1 MATNL
6 VKQYMDWQ
14 NPNHPR
20 ANWAKDFRNITSADI
35 GYGVPIFLDEII
47 GNTNVSLDIKCA
59 MFTNPTKAPL
69 YSRFKM
75 QVTGWWA
82 PISTYVPALR
92 DSVKVDATTDY
103 SFPTINFDYPT
114 IKSAYDSRVSRFT
127 EDTIGASKSLIVDIA
142 TGAGLPYIPTASIW
156 SYLRMWPSGYNP
168 VRFTG
173 GVNTTVFPKGRN
185 AIPLLMYYDILRNY
199 IINNQDQTTF
209 IRQRAFYSI
218 PSTHTLNGQP
228 GLGTSTSPIDSTVT
242 RDSLDSMFANI
253 RRRLMDY
260 HQDEPVDIS
269 DILQYN
275 SLYPPN
281 KNVAWDNSLVGNDFI
296 NSIITF
302 DDYHCGLWRDTYLN
316 DFYTAYISD
325 ENVEYERNTAKITID
340 PSESLDGTLEFT
352 MEELRIGTML
362 QNFVRSHIFDNG
374 DFADYVDVE
383 YGCKPPR
390 MLSKPMFLGAIS
402 NYLTFSDVIA
412 TAQTGE
418 SGEILSNDSVGSRAA
433 VGQGHM
439 FTGKYKG
446 KNKYGKYD
454 RSFIKFHASEPGYL
468 MLILTIKPEVAY
480 FEGYD
485 ALFDKHSIFDLYR
498 PSFAEIGYQDKCVR
512 HADMLPF
519 NGLLQNVHYYTI
531 SGGPNLIGS
540 GRTTFENY
548 DQTYGY
554 EPYGFEYM
562 GKPSIITGQMSEI
575 GTYRHWTNGRS
586 FHDWKDSAYDIYEV
600 LHNEHR
606 FTTTIR
612 PEDYHYIF
620 ANTQNLDNFQF
631 FFDFDYNCYQPVPH
645 KILSFK

>member
-1 MATNL
+1 
-6 VKQYMDWQ
+6 MDWQ
-14 NPNHPR
+14 NPSHPK

-35 GYGVPIFLDEII
+35 GYGIPIFLDEII

-92 DSVKVDATTDY
+92 DGVKVDATTDY
-103 SFPTINFDYPT
+103 SFPVINFDY
-114 IKSAYDSRVSRFT
+114 
-127 EDTIGASKSLIVDIA
+127 EDIRKRYQSEVASISGLSITNNTIA
-142 TGAGLPYIPTASIW
+142 TLSYGAGFPYVPTASIW
-156 SYLRMWPSGYNP
+156 SYLRMWPNGYNP
-168 VRFTG
+168 VKFVG
-173 GVNTTVFPKGRN
+173 GGNPTHYPQAKN

-199 IINNQDQTTF
+199 IINNQDQRTY
-209 IRQRAFYSI
+209 IRQRGFKPYPTGYVPFGASGSSNRV
-218 PSTHTLNGQP
+218 PM
-228 GLGTSTSPIDSTVT
+228 
-242 RDSLDSMFANI
+242 DSMLTRTNLDNMFATI
-253 RRRLMDY
+253 RRILLEY
-260 HQDEPVDIS
+260 QQDEPVDIS
-269 DILQYN
+269 AVLQDYA
-275 SLYPPN
+275 LFPPN
-281 KNVAWDNSLVGNDFI
+281 KVVYGDNTLSRQDFLDSLVFY
-296 NSIITF
+296 
-302 DDYHCGLWRDTYLN
+302 DDYHQGLWRDTYLN
-316 DFYTAYISD
+316 DFFTAYISD
-325 ENVEYERNTAKITID
+325 ENVEYERNTARISIDPADSVDGTID
-340 PSESLDGTLEFT
+340 FT

-412 TAQTGE
+412 TAQTGD
-418 SGEILSNDSVGSRAA
+418 SGDILSNDSVGSRAA

-439 FTGKYKG
+439 FTGKYRG
-446 KNKYGKYD
+446 KNKFGKYD

-512 HADMLPF
+512 HATLSPSDGQVLTLNF
-519 NGLLQNVHYYTI
+519 NSSNIAVGGTI
-531 SGGPNLIGS
+531 
-540 GRTTFENY
+540 NY
-548 DQTYGY
+548 AEYDVAYAY

-562 GKPSIITGQMSEI
+562 GKPSIITGQMSEV

-586 FHDWKDSAYDIYEV
+586 FTDWGKTNFTPVSLD
-600 LHNEHR
+600 R
-606 FTTTIR
+606 QFTTTIV
-612 PEDYHYIF
+612 PEQYHYIF

-631 FFDFDYNCYQPVPH
+631 FFDFDYFIYVAVCFFCICIIPLEVIITCMEEQ
-645 KILSFK
+645 LG

>member
-1 MATNL
+1 
-6 VKQYMDWQ
+6 MDWQ

-20 ANWAKDFRNITSADI
+20 ANWAKDFRNITSADV
-35 GYGVPIFLDEII
+35 GYGIPIFLDEII

-103 SFPTINFDYPT
+103 SFPVINFDYSS
-114 IKSAYDSRVSRFT
+114 IRSQYEQSRQN
-127 EDTIGASKSLIVDIA
+127 LIEGSESEEDIA
-142 TGAGLPYIPTASIW
+142 LVAYGAGTPYVPTASIW
-156 SYLRMWPSGYNP
+156 SYLRMWPNNFNP
-168 VRFTG
+168 MKFVG
-173 GVNTTVFPKGRN
+173 GINPTYYPQAKN

-209 IRQRAFYSI
+209 IRQRGFKPVPDGYDSYGG
-218 PSTHTLNGQP
+218 SFTTR
-228 GLGTSTSPIDSTVT
+228 SPLDSALT
-242 RDSLDSMFANI
+242 RDQLDNFFGFV
-253 RRRLMDY
+253 RRTLTSY
-260 HQDEPVDIS
+260 PQDEPVDIS
-269 DILQYN
+269 DAFKTYLSIF
-275 SLYPPN
+275 PPN
-281 KNVAWDNSLVGNDFI
+281 KIVHADGKKSGQDFI
-296 NSIITF
+296 NSIVF
-302 DDYHCGLWRDTYLN
+302 YDDYHCGLWRDTYLN

-325 ENVEYERNTAKITID
+325 ENVEYERNTAKIVID
-340 PSESLDGTLEFT
+340 PAESIDDSIEFT
-352 MEELRIGTML
+352 MEEIRIGSMI

-412 TAQTGE
+412 TAQTGD
-418 SGEILSNDSVGSRAA
+418 SGDILSNDSVGSRAA

-512 HADMLPF
+512 HANLLPT
-519 NGLLQNVHYYTI
+519 NGNVTGLRYMGNGQYAFDDPVEVY
-531 SGGPNLIGS
+531 SV
-540 GRTTFENY
+540 Y
-548 DQTYGY
+548 DKAYAY

-562 GKPSIITGQMSEI
+562 GKPSIITGQMSEV

-586 FHDWKDSAYDIYEV
+586 FNNWSLGDYYGDAWLDHKY
-600 LHNEHR
+600 
-606 FTTTIR
+606 TTTIT
-612 PEDYHYIF
+612 PEAYHYIF

>member
-14 NPNHPR
+14 NPNHPK

-35 GYGVPIFLDEII
+35 GYGIPIFLDEII

-92 DSVKVDATTDY
+92 DSVKVDATTDF
-103 SFPTINFDYPT
+103 SFPVINFDYT
-114 IKSAYDSRVSRFT
+114 NIRDNYQRVVQRLTNSTFT
-127 EDTIGASKSLIVDIA
+127 NHDLA
-142 TGAGLPYIPTASIW
+142 TFVAGAGTPYVPTASIW
-156 SYLRMWPSGYNP
+156 SYLRMWPSNFNP
-168 VRFTG
+168 LKFVG
-173 GVNTTVFPKGRN
+173 GGNPTHFPQAKN
-185 AIPLLMYYDILRNY
+185 AIPLLIYYDILRNY
-199 IINNQDQTTF
+199 IINNQDQKTF
-209 IRQRAFYSI
+209 IRQRAFK
-218 PSTHTLNGQP
+218 PLV
-228 GLGTSTSPIDSTVT
+228 GTDSLTPFGGAASRSPIDSQIT
-242 RDSLDSMFANI
+242 RDGLDQFFASI
-253 RRRLMDY
+253 RKKLTDY
-260 HQDEPVDIS
+260 QQDDPVDIS
-269 DILQYN
+269 AEFQLLGIF
-275 SLYPPN
+275 PPN
-281 KNVAWDNSLVGNDFI
+281 KIVFGDNSKTNQDFI
-296 NSIITF
+296 DSLVF
-302 DDYHCGLWRDTYLN
+302 YDDYHNGLWRDTYLN

-340 PSESLDGTLEFT
+340 PSESLDGQLEFT

-390 MLSKPMFLGAIS
+390 MLSKPMFLGSIS

-412 TAQTGE
+412 TAQTGD
-418 SGEILSNDSVGSRAA
+418 SGEILSNESVGSRAA

-439 FTGKYKG
+439 FTGRYKG

-468 MLILTIKPEVAY
+468 MLILTIKPEVSY

-498 PSFAEIGYQDKCVR
+498 PSFAQIGYQDKCVR
-512 HADMLPF
+512 HADLLPSPLKVNKLAF
-519 NGLLQNVHYYTI
+519 NGSVPSI
-531 SGGPNLIGS
+531 VDGS
-540 GRTTFENY
+540 IDYSTY
-548 DQTYGY
+548 DVAYAY

-562 GKPSIITGQMSEI
+562 GKPSIITGQMSEE

-586 FHDWKDSAYDIYEV
+586 FSSWDISDFV
-600 LHNEHR
+600 GDNSVGNK
-606 FTTTIR
+606 FTTTIT
-612 PEDYHYIF
+612 PELYHYIF

>member
-1 MATNL
+1 
-6 VKQYMDWQ
+6 MDWQ

-20 ANWAKDFRNITSADI
+20 ANWAKDFRNITSADV
-35 GYGVPIFLDEII
+35 GYGIPIFLDEIV
-47 GNTNVSLDIKCA
+47 GNSNVSLDIKCA

-75 QVTGWWA
+75 QVTGWFA

-92 DSVKVDATTDY
+92 DSVRVDATTDY
-103 SFPTINFDYPT
+103 SFPVINFDYQN
-114 IKSAYDSRVSRFT
+114 IHQR
-127 EDTIGASKSLIVDIA
+127 IVEVRARILSNQSTHDDLA
-142 TGAGLPYIPTASIW
+142 TYTFGAGLPYVPISSIW
-156 SYLRMWPSGYNP
+156 SYLRMWPSNFCPSKFVGGTNP
-168 VRFTG
+168 ES
-173 GVNTTVFPKGRN
+173 FPQAKN

-209 IRQRAFYSI
+209 IRQGSAKPLPSSDYVAFGGSAL
-218 PSTHTLNGQP
+218 S
-228 GLGTSTSPIDSTVT
+228 SPVDSRIT
-242 RDSLDSMFANI
+242 RDALDEMFASI
-253 RRRLMDY
+253 RRTLTAY
-260 HQDEPVDIS
+260 PQDEPVDIS
-269 DILQYN
+269 NTLKLYG
-275 SLYPPN
+275 LYPPN
-281 KNVAWDNSLVGNDFI
+281 RTVYGDRSASKNQEFVNSLSFV
-296 NSIITF
+296 S
-302 DDYHCGLWRDTYLN
+302 DYHNCLWRDTYLN

-325 ENVEYERNTAKITID
+325 ENVEYERNTAKIVID
-340 PSESLDGTLEFT
+340 PSESLDGETLEFT

-390 MLSKPMFLGAIS
+390 LLSKPMFMGAIS
-402 NYLTFSDVIA
+402 SYLSFNDVIA
-412 TAQTGE
+412 NAQTGAD
-418 SGEILSNDSVGSRAA
+418 GDILANEALGSRAA

-439 FTGKYKG
+439 FTGKYRG
-446 KNKYGKYD
+446 KDKHGKYE

-512 HADMLPF
+512 HANLLPSEQILSVTF
-519 NGLLQNVHYYTI
+519 RDGSNQAVGA
-531 SGGPNLIGS
+531 GGMV
-540 GRTTFENY
+540 NY
-548 DQTYGY
+548 SDYDIAYAY

-562 GKPSIITGQMSEI
+562 GKPNIITGQMVEK
-575 GTYRHWTNGRS
+575 GTYRHWTNARS
-586 FHDWKDSAYDIYEV
+586 FNQWKDNFNSAPFRDAYS
-600 LHNEHR
+600 
-606 FTTTIR
+606 TTIN
-612 PEDYHYIF
+612 PEEYHYIF

-631 FFDFDYNCYQPVPH
+631 FFDFDYNVYQPVPH

>member
-35 GYGVPIFLDEII
+35 GYGIPIFLDEII

-103 SFPTINFDYPT
+103 SFPVINFDYSSIRT
-114 IKSAYDSRVSRFT
+114 SYQTEVDSLKSS
-127 EDTIGASKSLIVDIA
+127 ASNRSLAIISA
-142 TGAGLPYIPTASIW
+142 GAGFPYVPTASIW
-156 SYLRMWPSGYNP
+156 SYLRMWPNNFSPLKFVGGANP
-168 VRFTG
+168 TY
-173 GVNTTVFPKGRN
+173 FPQAKN

-209 IRQRAFYSI
+209 IRQRAFKPVPTGYSAFGE
-218 PSTHTLNGQP
+218 STVVSMP
-228 GLGTSTSPIDSTVT
+228 VDSTIT
-242 RDSLDSMFANI
+242 RDGLDTMFASI

-260 HQDEPVDIS
+260 QQDDPVDIS
-269 DILQYN
+269 DILKNY
-275 SLYPPN
+275 SLFPPN
-281 KNVAWDNSLVGNDFI
+281 RIVFGDNTKSKQEFIDSLAF
-296 NSIITF
+296 F
-302 DDYHCGLWRDTYLN
+302 DDYHNGLWRDTYLN

-418 SGEILSNDSVGSRAA
+418 SGDILSNDSVGSRAA

-439 FTGKYKG
+439 FTGRYKG

-512 HADMLPF
+512 HANLLPSPRF
-519 NGLLQNVHYYTI
+519 VNSVVFTGTGASPSSI
-531 SGGPNLIGS
+531 SGVI
-540 GRTTFENY
+540 NY
-548 DQTYGY
+548 ASYDVAYGY

-562 GKPSIITGQMSEI
+562 GKPSIITGQMSEL

-586 FHDWKDSAYDIYEV
+586 FNNWNFAPNGDVDDIGK
-600 LHNEHR
+600 R
-606 FTTTIR
+606 FSTTIM
-612 PEDYHYIF
+612 PEEYHYIF

>member
-1 MATNL
+1 
-6 VKQYMDWQ
+6 MDWQ

-20 ANWAKDFRNITSADI
+20 ANWAKDFRNITSADV
-35 GYGVPIFLDEII
+35 GYGIPIFLDEII

-75 QVTGWWA
+75 QITGWWA

-103 SFPTINFDYPT
+103 SFPVINFDYQNISET
-114 IKSAYDSRVSRFT
+114 YSRVVSRIPQNT
-127 EDTIGASKSLIVDIA
+127 VTNSDIA
-142 TGAGLPYIPTASIW
+142 TVVFGAGTPYVPTASIW
-156 SYLRMWPSGYNP
+156 SYLRMWPNNFNP
-168 VRFTG
+168 IKFVG
-173 GVNTTVFPKGRN
+173 GQNPTHFPQAKN

-209 IRQRAFYSI
+209 IRQRSFKPNI
-218 PSTHTLNGQP
+218 LNDNLTPFG
-228 GLGTSTSPIDSTVT
+228 GTVSESPIDSQIT
-242 RDSLDSMFANI
+242 RDQLDNFFGII
-253 RRRLMDY
+253 RRLLTVY
-260 HQDEPVDIS
+260 PQDEPIDIS
-269 DILQYN
+269 MQFKQIGIF
-275 SLYPPN
+275 PPN
-281 KNVAWDNSLVGNDFI
+281 KVVFGDNSKTKNEFI
-296 NSIITF
+296 DSVVF
-302 DDYHCGLWRDTYLN
+302 YDDYHCGLWRDTYLN
-316 DFYTAYISD
+316 DFFTAYISD
-325 ENVEYERNTAKITID
+325 ENVEYERNTAKIVID
-340 PSESLDGTLEFT
+340 PAESVDGTTEFT
-352 MEELRIGTML
+352 MEELRIGTMI

-402 NYLTFSDVIA
+402 NYLTFSDIIA
-412 TAQTGE
+412 TAQTGD
-418 SGEILSNDSVGSRAA
+418 SGDILSNDSVGSRAA

-512 HADMLPF
+512 HANLLPSNNKVIDIEYVS
-519 NGLLQNVHYYTI
+519 NGSVQFKDPVIYYAD
-531 SGGPNLIGS
+531 
-540 GRTTFENY
+540 Y
-548 DQTYGY
+548 DKAYAY

-562 GKPSIITGQMSEI
+562 GKPSIITGQMSEV

-586 FHDWKDSAYDIYEV
+586 FNNWGQTDYVGDALLGHKYS
-600 LHNEHR
+600 
-606 FTTTIR
+606 TTIT
-612 PEDYHYIF
+612 PEAFHYIF

>member
-1 MATNL
+1 MASNL

-35 GYGVPIFLDEII
+35 GYGIPIFLDEII

-103 SFPTINFDYPT
+103 SFPIINFDYAAIQTRYNNLLSNLSRDTP
-114 IKSAYDSRVSRFT
+114 KSSLVQIVS
-127 EDTIGASKSLIVDIA
+127 
-142 TGAGLPYIPTASIW
+142 GAGLPYIPTASIW

-173 GVNTTVFPKGRN
+173 GVNNSSFPPGRN

-209 IRQRAFYSI
+209 IRQRAFRSVPDGYTVSD
-218 PSTHTLNGQP
+218 S
-228 GLGTSTSPIDSTVT
+228 SYVRSPIDSTIT
-242 RDSLDSMFANI
+242 RDGLDSMFASI
-253 RRRLMDY
+253 RRTLMDY
-260 HQDEPVDIS
+260 QKDEPVDITS
-269 DILQYN
+269 ILTTR
-275 SLYPPN
+275 SLFPPN
-281 KNVAWDNSLVGNDFI
+281 KVVMYDSSKSGEALE
-296 NSIITF
+296 NSIVLL

-340 PSESLDGTLEFT
+340 PSESVDGQLEFT

-418 SGEILSNDSVGSRAA
+418 SGEILSNDAVGSRAA

-439 FTGKYKG
+439 FTGRFKG

-498 PSFAEIGYQDKCVR
+498 PSFAEIGYQDKSVR
-512 HADMLPF
+512 HADLLPF
-519 NGLLQNVHYYTI
+519 TSNFQKLSYGA
-531 SGGPNLIGS
+531 SGGISVLGS
-540 GRTTFENY
+540 GRTTWDSY
-548 DQTYGY
+548 DQAYGY

-562 GKPSIITGQMSEI
+562 GKPSVITGQMSEV

-586 FHDWKDSAYDIYEV
+586 FHNWNKAYYDIYET
-600 LHNEHR
+600 LNNQHR

>member
-1 MATNL
+1 
-6 VKQYMDWQ
+6 MDWQ

-20 ANWAKDFRNITSADI
+20 ANWAKDFRNITSADV
-35 GYGVPIFLDEII
+35 GYGIPIFLDEII

-103 SFPTINFDYPT
+103 SFPVINFDYELIRNFYQT
-114 IKSAYDSRVSRFT
+114 MVSRITSGEYSNNELANVSF
-127 EDTIGASKSLIVDIA
+127 GASM
-142 TGAGLPYIPTASIW
+142 PYVPTASIW
-156 SYLRMWPSGYNP
+156 SYLRMWPNNYNP
-168 VRFTG
+168 MKFVG
-173 GVNTTVFPKGRN
+173 GANPTYFPQAKN

-199 IINNQDQTTF
+199 IINNQDQKTY
-209 IRQRAFYSI
+209 IRQTAFKPVPDGY
-218 PSTHTLNGQP
+218 GAY
-228 GLGTSTSPIDSTVT
+228 GGTVT
-242 RDSLDSMFANI
+242 KNPLDSVISRDQLDTMFANI
-253 RRRLMDY
+253 RRTLTEY
-260 HQDEPVDIS
+260 QQDEPVDIT
-269 DILQYN
+269 QYFKLN
-275 SLYPPN
+275 GLFPPN
-281 KNVAWDNSLVGNDFI
+281 KVVFGDKNKSGQEFLD
-296 NSIITF
+296 SIVFF
-302 DDYHCGLWRDTYLN
+302 DDYHSGLWRDTYLN

-325 ENVEYERNTAKITID
+325 ENVEYERNTAKIVID
-340 PSESLDGTLEFT
+340 PADSVDGTTEFT

-402 NYLTFSDVIA
+402 NYLTFSDIIA
-412 TAQTGE
+412 TAQTGD
-418 SGEILSNDSVGSRAA
+418 SGDILSNDSVGSRAA

-512 HADMLPF
+512 HVNLLPSA
-519 NGLLQNVHYYTI
+519 NQIVDIQINSNNSI
-531 SGGPNLIGS
+531 SINEGVVNYA
-540 GRTTFENY
+540 EY
-548 DQTYGY
+548 DQAYAY

-562 GKPSIITGQMSEI
+562 GKPSIITGQMSEV

-586 FHDWKDSAYDIYEV
+586 FNNWDQNDFVGPNLTAGNKYS
-600 LHNEHR
+600 
-606 FTTTIR
+606 TTIT
-612 PEDYHYIF
+612 PEEYHYIF

>member
-35 GYGVPIFLDEII
+35 GYGIPIFLDEII

-103 SFPTINFDYPT
+103 SFPVINFNYPNLRLT
-114 IKSAYDSRVSRFT
+114 YERFVSRLLDDPHEKT
-127 EDTIGASKSLIVDIA
+127 CIASLSA
-142 TGAGLPYIPTASIW
+142 GAGFPYVPTASIW
-156 SYLRMWPSGYNP
+156 SYLRMWPNNFNP
-168 VRFTG
+168 VKFVG
-173 GVNTTVFPKGRN
+173 GVNPTYFPQAKN

-209 IRQRAFYSI
+209 IRQRGFKPI
-218 PSTHTLNGQP
+218 PSTHVAFG
-228 GLGTSTSPIDSTVT
+228 GSASISPV
-242 RDSLDSMFANI
+242 DSMLSRDTLDTFFADI
-253 RRRLMDY
+253 RRKLMEY
-260 HQDEPVDIS
+260 QKDEPVDITTDFM
-269 DILQYN
+269 DIGIF
-275 SLYPPN
+275 PPN
-281 KNVAWDNSLVGNDFI
+281 KVVFADIKKIDQSFI
-296 NSIITF
+296 DSFVFF

-340 PSESLDGTLEFT
+340 PSESLDGQLEFT
-352 MEELRIGTML
+352 MEELRIGSML

-418 SGEILSNDSVGSRAA
+418 SGDILSNDSVGSRAA

-439 FTGKYKG
+439 FTGRYKG

-512 HADMLPF
+512 HADLLPSALNVNTLTF
-519 NGLLQNVHYYTI
+519 NA
-531 SGGPNLIGS
+531 SGAPSIDGAIDYS
-540 GRTTFENY
+540 TY
-548 DQTYGY
+548 DVAYAY

-562 GKPSIITGQMSEI
+562 GKPSIITGQMSEV

-586 FHDWKDSAYDIYEV
+586 FSNWTQRDYVGDSYPG
-600 LHNEHR
+600 HK
-606 FTTTIR
+606 FTTTIT
-612 PEDYHYIF
+612 PELFHYIF

>member
-1 MATNL
+1 
-6 VKQYMDWQ
+6 MDWQ

-20 ANWAKDFRNITSADI
+20 ANWAKDFRNITSADV
-35 GYGVPIFLDEII
+35 GYGIPIFLDEII

-103 SFPTINFDYPT
+103 AFPVINFDYVSMRDYYET
-114 IKSAYDSRVSRFT
+114 LVSRIT
-127 EDTIGASKSLIVDIA
+127 NGNYANAELAYISY
-142 TGAGLPYIPTASIW
+142 GAGAPYVPTASIW
-156 SYLRMWPSGYNP
+156 SYLRMWPNNFNP
-168 VRFTG
+168 MKFVG
-173 GVNTTVFPKGRN
+173 GANPTHFPQAKN

-199 IINNQDQTTF
+199 IINNQDQKTY
-209 IRQRAFYSI
+209 IRQTAFKPIPNGYSGYGGTV
-218 PSTHTLNGQP
+218 SAQP
-228 GLGTSTSPIDSTVT
+228 LDVVIS
-242 RDSLDSMFANI
+242 RDQLDKMFANI
-253 RRRLMDY
+253 RRTLTEY
-260 HQDEPVDIS
+260 QQDEPVDIT
-269 DILQYN
+269 QYFQLN
-275 SLYPPN
+275 SMFPPN
-281 KNVAWDNSLVGNDFI
+281 KVVFGDPTKSKQDFIDSLVF
-296 NSIITF
+296 F

-325 ENVEYERNTAKITID
+325 ENVEYERNTAKIVID
-340 PSESLDGTLEFT
+340 PADSVDGTTEFT

-402 NYLTFSDVIA
+402 NYLTFSDIIA
-412 TAQTGE
+412 TAQTGD
-418 SGEILSNDSVGSRAA
+418 SGDILSNDSVGSRAA

-512 HADMLPF
+512 HVNLLPSSNKIVDLLF
-519 NGLLQNVHYYTI
+519 NSNGTI
-531 SGGPNLIGS
+531 SINDGVVNYA
-540 GRTTFENY
+540 EY
-548 DQTYGY
+548 DQAYAY

-562 GKPSIITGQMSEI
+562 GKPSIITGQMSEV

-586 FHDWKDSAYDIYEV
+586 FNNWDQDDFVGPNLTAGNKYS
-600 LHNEHR
+600 
-606 FTTTIR
+606 TTIT
-612 PEDYHYIF
+612 PEEYHYIF

>member
-1 MATNL
+1 
-6 VKQYMDWQ
+6 MDWQ
-14 NPNHPR
+14 NSNHPR

-35 GYGVPIFLDEII
+35 GYGIPIFLDEII
-47 GNTNVSLDIKCA
+47 GNSNVSLDIKCA

-103 SFPTINFDYPT
+103 SFPVINFNYENIRESFNKAKESFDNARVT
-114 IKSAYDSRVSRFT
+114 NSQLAQLSA
-127 EDTIGASKSLIVDIA
+127 
-142 TGAGLPYIPTASIW
+142 GAGFPYVPTASIW
-156 SYLRMWPSGYNP
+156 SYLRMWPNNFNP
-168 VRFTG
+168 VKFVGGTNPTRF
-173 GVNTTVFPKGRN
+173 PQAKN

-199 IINNQDQTTF
+199 IINNQDQKTF
-209 IRQRAFYSI
+209 IRRRGYKPWPDNYSAFGGSV
-218 PSTHTLNGQP
+218 TR
-228 GLGTSTSPIDSTVT
+228 SPLDFQIT
-242 RDSLDSMFANI
+242 RDSLDQLFANI
-253 RRRLMDY
+253 RRRLTDY
-260 HQDEPVDIS
+260 QQDEPVDITQALS
-269 DILQYN
+269 FLNLTPPDKVVFGDD
-275 SLYPPN
+275 SLSRAEF
-281 KNVAWDNSLVGNDFI
+281 VNSLVF
-296 NSIITF
+296 F

-340 PSESLDGTLEFT
+340 PSDSLDGTLEFT

-412 TAQTGE
+412 TAQTGD
-418 SGEILSNDSVGSRAA
+418 SGDILSNDTVGSRAA

-439 FTGKYKG
+439 FTGRYKG

-512 HADMLPF
+512 HANLLPSALKVF
-519 NGLLQNVHYYTI
+519 DVLNAN
-531 SGGPNLIGS
+531 S
-540 GRTTFENY
+540 TFLSSEVRGVIDY
-548 DQTYGY
+548 SEFDVAYAY

-562 GKPSIITGQMSEI
+562 GKPSIITGQMSEV

-586 FHDWKDSAYDIYEV
+586 FNNWGASDFVGDNFTGND
-600 LHNEHR
+600 
-606 FTTTIR
+606 FTTTIT
-612 PEDYHYIF
+612 PEAYHYIF

>member
-1 MATNL
+1 MNYIIKFMATNL

-14 NPNHPR
+14 NPNHPK

-35 GYGVPIFLDEII
+35 GYGIPIFLDEII

-103 SFPTINFDYPT
+103 SFPVINFDYPS
-114 IKSAYDSRVSRFT
+114 IRSAHEVNVRMLSQNSYTNITLAALSY
-127 EDTIGASKSLIVDIA
+127 
-142 TGAGLPYIPTASIW
+142 GAGFPYVPTASIW
-156 SYLRMWPSGYNP
+156 SYLRMWPSGFSPLRFIGGANP
-168 VRFTG
+168 TY
-173 GVNTTVFPKGRN
+173 FPQAKN

-199 IINNQDQTTF
+199 IINNQDQTTY
-209 IRQRAFYSI
+209 IRQRGYKPV
-218 PSTHTLNGQP
+218 PS
-228 GLGTSTSPIDSTVT
+228 GLTNFGGGSSTEPIDSSVS
-242 RDSLDSMFANI
+242 RDSLDSFFANV
-253 RRRLMDY
+253 RRKLMDY
-260 HQDEPVDIS
+260 QQDDPVDVSNEFITYLG
-269 DILQYN
+269 IF
-275 SLYPPN
+275 PPN
-281 KNVAWDNSLVGNDFI
+281 KIVHGDNSKSNAEFV
-296 NSIITF
+296 NSIVF
-302 DDYHCGLWRDTYLN
+302 YDDYHCGLWRDTYLN

-325 ENVEYERNTAKITID
+325 TNVEYERNTAKITID
-340 PSESLDGTLEFT
+340 PAESLDGTLEFT

-412 TAQTGE
+412 TAQTGD
-418 SGEILSNDSVGSRAA
+418 SGDILSNDSVGSRAA

-439 FTGKYKG
+439 FTGRYKG

-498 PSFAEIGYQDKCVR
+498 PSFAEIGYQDKCQR
-512 HADMLPF
+512 HANLLPSSGPVLTIGF
-519 NGLLQNVHYYTI
+519 NGGTGLPTGV
-531 SGGPNLIGS
+531 GGVVDYAS
-540 GRTTFENY
+540 WDVAY
-548 DQTYGY
+548 AY

-562 GKPSIITGQMSEI
+562 GKPSIITGQMSEV

-586 FHDWKDSAYDIYEV
+586 FNNWDDRYRQP
-600 LHNEHR
+600 NEDR
-606 FTTTIR
+606 RYSTTIV
-612 PEDYHYIF
+612 PEEYHYIF

>member
-1 MATNL
+1 
-6 VKQYMDWQ
+6 MDWQ

-20 ANWAKDFRNITSADI
+20 ANWAKDFRNITSADV
-35 GYGVPIFLDEII
+35 GYGIPIFLDEII

-103 SFPTINFDYPT
+103 SFPVINFDYPNISET
-114 IKSAYDSRVSRFT
+114 YTRVVSRIPQ
-127 EDTIGASKSLIVDIA
+127 DIVTNSDIA
-142 TGAGLPYIPTASIW
+142 TVVFGAGTPYVPTASIW
-156 SYLRMWPSGYNP
+156 SYLRMWPNNFNP
-168 VRFTG
+168 IKFVG
-173 GVNTTVFPKGRN
+173 GQNPTYFPQAKN

-209 IRQRAFYSI
+209 IRQRSFKPNI
-218 PSTHTLNGQP
+218 LNDNLTPFG
-228 GLGTSTSPIDSTVT
+228 GTITESPIDSRIT
-242 RDSLDSMFANI
+242 RDQLDNFFGTI
-253 RRRLMDY
+253 RRLLTSY
-260 HQDEPVDIS
+260 PQDEPIDIS
-269 DILQYN
+269 TQFKQIGIF
-275 SLYPPN
+275 PPN
-281 KNVAWDNSLVGNDFI
+281 KVVFGDNSKSKNDFI
-296 NSIITF
+296 DSVVF
-302 DDYHCGLWRDTYLN
+302 YDDYHCGLWRDTYLN

-325 ENVEYERNTAKITID
+325 ENVEYERNTAKIVID
-340 PSESLDGTLEFT
+340 PADSVDGSTEFT
-352 MEELRIGTML
+352 MEELRIGSMI

-402 NYLTFSDVIA
+402 NYLTFSDIIA

-418 SGEILSNDSVGSRAA
+418 SGDILSNDSVGSRAA

-512 HADMLPF
+512 HANLLPS
-519 NGLLQNVHYYTI
+519 NNKVIDIKYM
-531 SGGPNLIGS
+531 SGGLVQFNDPVINYA
-540 GRTTFENY
+540 EY
-548 DQTYGY
+548 DQAYAY

-562 GKPSIITGQMSEI
+562 GKPSIITGQMSEV

-586 FHDWKDSAYDIYEV
+586 FNNWGRTDYVGESFSGNKY
-600 LHNEHR
+600 
-606 FTTTIR
+606 TTTIT
-612 PEDYHYIF
+612 PEAYHYIF